1 MAVLEPEAG
10 NRFFTDLA
18 KSRVRRISVCPRAG
32 CVDHPHRA
40 VAVNT
45 RHDADVSPVLAG
57 IDVGAEEEDQIARFG
72 TAGAET
78 SADGGVVLQLVLRG
92 RPMPTELKIVWTK
105 QLQSIPLREHPPN
118 T

>member
-1 MAVLEPEAG
+1 MLQPRTG
-10 NRFFTDLA
+10 DGLFTDLTEWRIR
-18 KSRVRRISVCPRAG
+18 RVSGGPCPG

-105 QLQSIPLREHPPN
+105 QLQSMPLGEQPPKR
-118 T
+118 